1 MKTKTTGRA
10 KPSARKPSARKP
22 RAPSARKPT
31 ARASARDAGKSR
43 AGVAAVSNLRA
54 RPDEPRA
61 SAAAASA
68 PTATS
73 TPRANA
79 GKRSTKRDKATPRVL
94 VIYKKS
100 AYQLIVRERKNA
112 RARALL
118 DRKDRAVERLLAS
131 HEDHVSS
138 IQEARVLLDKLG
150 VDATFRYRADADT
163 ADVFD
168 LIVTLGGDGTLLWA
182 SHLVARQP
190 MLAINTAP
198 RDSVGYF
205 CAGTKDNM
213 EEVIVGA
220 LARTLPATELTRVQM
235 TLDGE
240 LVSRR
245 VLNDV
250 LFCHECPAA
259 TTRYLIKHGDIEE
272 DHKSSGL
279 WIGPAAGS
287 TAAQRSAGG
296 RVLPPKST
304 QIQYVV
310 REPYMANGTR
320 YKLVRGLIEA
330 GENLTIT
337 SKTHGGRLYVDG
349 PHLRRKVALGSEI
362 VIERSPEPLTV
373 LGFRAR

>member
-1 MKTKTTGRA
+1 MNIK
-10 KPSARKPSARKP
+10 
-22 RAPSARKPT
+22 
-31 ARASARDAGKSR
+31 RASK
-43 AGVAAVSNLRA
+43 
-54 RPDEPRA
+54 RPGA
-61 SAAAASA
+61 
-68 PTATS
+68 
-73 TPRANA
+73 
-79 GKRSTKRDKATPRVL
+79 PRVL

-100 AYQLIVRERKNA
+100 AYQLMVRERKNA

-131 HEDHVSS
+131 HEDHVST
-138 IQEARVLLDKLG
+138 IQEARTLLERLG

-163 ADVFD
+163 ADAFE

-182 SHLVARQP
+182 SHLVGRQP

-205 CAGTKDNM
+205 CAGTKDNL
-213 EEVIVGA
+213 EEIIVGA
-220 LARTLPATELTRVQM
+220 LAHALPSTELTRVQIS
-235 TLDGE
+235 LDGE
-240 LVSRR
+240 VVSSR

-259 TTRYLIKHGDIEE
+259 TTRYLIRQREIEE
-272 DHKSSGL
+272 DHKSSGI

-296 RVLPPKST
+296 SILPPTST
-304 QIQYVV
+304 QIQFVV
-310 REPYMANGTR
+310 REPYMHGGTR
-320 YKLVRGLIEA
+320 YQLVKGLVEA
-330 GENLTIT
+330 DEQLTLI

-349 PHLRRKVALGSEI
+349 PHLRRKVALGSELG
-362 VIERSPEPLTV
+362 VKRSPEALTV

>member
-1 MKTKTTGRA
+1 MSTEPLRTGARADKPRASTRGRADAKADKPKTKTTG
-10 KPSARKPSARKP
+10 
-22 RAPSARKPT
+22 
-31 ARASARDAGKSR
+31 SR
-43 AGVAAVSNLRA
+43 
-54 RPDEPRA
+54 
-61 SAAAASA
+61 
-68 PTATS
+68 
-73 TPRANA
+73 
-79 GKRSTKRDKATPRVL
+79 GKRVSTRPRVL

-100 AYQLIVRERKNA
+100 AYQLMVRERKNA

-131 HEDHVSS
+131 HEDHVST
-138 IQEARVLLDKLG
+138 IQDARELLDKLG

-182 SHLVARQP
+182 SHLVGRQP

-205 CAGTKDNM
+205 CAGTKDNL
-213 EEVIVGA
+213 EEIVVGA
-220 LARTLPATELTRVQM
+220 LEHSLPETQLTRVQIAM
-235 TLDGE
+235 DGE
-240 LVSRR
+240 IVSRR

-259 TTRYLIKHGDIEE
+259 TTRYLIKQGELEE

-296 RVLPPKST
+296 RVLPPTST
-304 QIQYVV
+304 QIQFVV
-310 REPYMANGTR
+310 REPYMPNGTR
-320 YKLVRGLIEA
+320 YKLAKGLIDSDEQ
-330 GENLTIT
+330 LLIT

-362 VIERSPEPLTV
+362 VIKRSPEALTV

>member
-1 MKTKTTGRA
+1 MNDGRS
-10 KPSARKPSARKP
+10 K
-22 RAPSARKPT
+22 
-31 ARASARDAGKSR
+31 
-43 AGVAAVSNLRA
+43 
-54 RPDEPRA
+54 RPP
-61 SAAAASA
+61 
-68 PTATS
+68 
-73 TPRANA
+73 
-79 GKRSTKRDKATPRVL
+79 KRGNGPRVL

-100 AYQLIVRERKNA
+100 AYQLMVRERKNA

-118 DRKDRAVERLLAS
+118 ERQDRAVERLLAS
-131 HEDHVSS
+131 HEDHVST
-138 IQEARVLLDKLG
+138 IQDARAVLERLG

-163 ADVFD
+163 ADTFD
-168 LIVTLGGDGTLLWA
+168 LIVTIGGDGTLLWA
-182 SHLVARQP
+182 SHLVGRQP
-190 MLAINTAP
+190 MLAINSAP

-205 CAGTKDNM
+205 CAGTKDNL

-220 LARTLPATELTRVQM
+220 LEHSLDAIELTRVQI

-240 LVSRR
+240 LVSKR

-259 TTRYLIKHGDIEE
+259 TTRYLIRQRDLEE
-272 DHKSSGL
+272 DHKSSGV

-296 RVLPPKST
+296 SVLPPTST

-310 REPYMANGTR
+310 REPYMPNGTR
-320 YKLVRGLIEA
+320 YRLVKGLVEA
-330 GENLTIT
+330 EEQLLIT

-362 VIERSPEPLTV
+362 GVKRSPEALTV

>member
-1 MKTKTTGRA
+1 MSTKPKA
-10 KPSARKPSARKP
+10 KA
-22 RAPSARKPT
+22 T
-31 ARASARDAGKSR
+31 
-43 AGVAAVSNLRA
+43 RA
-54 RPDEPRA
+54 RGKQ
-61 SAAAASA
+61 A
-68 PTATS
+68 PT
-73 TPRANA
+73 R
-79 GKRSTKRDKATPRVL
+79 PRVL

-100 AYQLIVRERKNA
+100 AYQLMVRERKNA

-131 HEDHVSS
+131 HEDHVST
-138 IQEARVLLDKLG
+138 IQDARELLEKLG

-182 SHLVARQP
+182 SHLVGRQP

-205 CAGTKDNM
+205 CAGTKDNL
-213 EEVIVGA
+213 EEIVVGA
-220 LARTLPATELTRVQM
+220 LEHSLPETQLTRVQIAM
-235 TLDGE
+235 DGE
-240 LVSRR
+240 IVSKR

-259 TTRYLIKHGDIEE
+259 TTRYLIKQGTLEE

-296 RVLPPKST
+296 RVLPPTST
-304 QIQYVV
+304 QIQFVV
-310 REPYMANGTR
+310 REPYMPNGTR
-320 YKLVRGLIEA
+320 YKLTKGLFGPDHELIV
-330 GENLTIT
+330 T
-337 SKTHGGRLYVDG
+337 SKIHGGKLFVDG
-349 PHLRRKVALGSEI
+349 PTLKRKVALGGEI
-362 VIERSPEPLTV
+362 RVTGSPEPLTV
-373 LGFRAR
+373 LGFRARRP

>member
-1 MKTKTTGRA
+1 MKTRTTGRA
-10 KPSARKPSARKP
+10 RGASKAVKVAAPKP
-22 RAPSARKPT
+22 RSRTRSAE
-31 ARASARDAGKSR
+31 SR
-43 AGVAAVSNLRA
+43 
-54 RPDEPRA
+54 
-61 SAAAASA
+61 
-68 PTATS
+68 
-73 TPRANA
+73 
-79 GKRSTKRDKATPRVL
+79 PRVL

-100 AYQLIVRERKNA
+100 AYQLMVRERKNA
-112 RARALL
+112 HARALL

-131 HEDHVSS
+131 HEDHVST
-138 IQEARVLLDKLG
+138 IQEARELLDKLG
-150 VDATFRYRADADT
+150 VHATFRYRADADT

-168 LIVTLGGDGTLLWA
+168 LIITLGGDGTLLWA
-182 SHLVARQP
+182 SHLVGRQP

-205 CAGTKDNM
+205 CAGTKDNL
-213 EEVIVGA
+213 EEIIVGA
-220 LARTLPATELTRVQM
+220 LEHTLAKTELTRVQIAM
-235 TLDGE
+235 DGE
-240 LVSRR
+240 LVSKR

-259 TTRYLIKHGDIEE
+259 TTRYLIKQKELEE

-296 RVLPPKST
+296 RVLPPTST

-310 REPYMANGTR
+310 REPYMPNGKR
-320 YKLVRGLIEA
+320 YKLTKGLIESD
-330 GENLTIT
+330 EQLVIT

-362 VIERSPEPLTV
+362 VIKRSPEALTV

>member
-1 MKTKTTGRA
+1 MNDGR
-10 KPSARKPSARKP
+10 
-22 RAPSARKPT
+22 
-31 ARASARDAGKSR
+31 SR
-43 AGVAAVSNLRA
+43 
-54 RPDEPRA
+54 RPP
-61 SAAAASA
+61 
-68 PTATS
+68 
-73 TPRANA
+73 
-79 GKRSTKRDKATPRVL
+79 KRGNGPRVL

-100 AYQLIVRERKNA
+100 AYQLMVRERKNA

-118 DRKDRAVERLLAS
+118 ERQDRAVERLLAS
-131 HEDHVSS
+131 HEDHVST
-138 IQEARVLLDKLG
+138 IQDARAVLERLG

-163 ADVFD
+163 ADTFD
-168 LIVTLGGDGTLLWA
+168 LVVTIGGDGTLLWA
-182 SHLVARQP
+182 SHLVGRQP
-190 MLAINTAP
+190 MLAINSAP

-205 CAGTKDNM
+205 CAGTKDNL

-220 LARTLPATELTRVQM
+220 LEHSLDAIELTRVQI

-240 LVSRR
+240 LVSKR

-259 TTRYLIKHGDIEE
+259 TTRYLIRQRDLEE
-272 DHKSSGL
+272 DHKSSGV

-296 RVLPPKST
+296 SVLPPTST

-310 REPYMANGTR
+310 REPYMPNGTR
-320 YKLVRGLIEA
+320 YRLVKGLVEA
-330 GENLTIT
+330 EEQLLIT

-362 VIERSPEPLTV
+362 GVKRSPEALTV

>member
-1 MKTKTTGRA
+1 MKTPTTGRA
-10 KPSARKPSARKP
+10 RAAEKATKLRARGDEPHAATLKP
-22 RAPSARKPT
+22 RART
-31 ARASARDAGKSR
+31 KSTESR
-43 AGVAAVSNLRA
+43 
-54 RPDEPRA
+54 
-61 SAAAASA
+61 
-68 PTATS
+68 
-73 TPRANA
+73 
-79 GKRSTKRDKATPRVL
+79 PRVL

-100 AYQLIVRERKNA
+100 AYQLMVRERKNA

-131 HEDHVSS
+131 HEDHVST
-138 IQEARVLLDKLG
+138 IHEARELLDKLG
-150 VDATFRYRADADT
+150 VHATFRYRADADT

-182 SHLVARQP
+182 SHLVGRQP

-205 CAGTKDNM
+205 CAGTKDNL

-220 LARTLPATELTRVQM
+220 LEHTLAKTELTRVQIAM
-235 TLDGE
+235 DGE
-240 LVSRR
+240 IVSKR

-259 TTRYLIKHGDIEE
+259 TTRYLIKQGELEE

-296 RVLPPKST
+296 RVLAPTST

-310 REPYMANGTR
+310 REPYMPNGTR
-320 YKLVRGLIEA
+320 YKLTKGLIESD
-330 GENLTIT
+330 EQLLIT

-362 VIERSPEPLTV
+362 VVKRSPEALTV